1 MMVFLLDFMLVSMIT
16 KMMIFFVSMFNS
28 SCMSMA
34 IAISIMGMNYLKSE
48 KNYTII
54 DSIVEKLEIK
64 NFELMIN
71 VRITELSS

>member
-48 KNYTII
+48 KYTII
-54 DSIVEKLEIK
+54 YSIIEKLQIK

-71 VRITELSS
+71 IRITELTS